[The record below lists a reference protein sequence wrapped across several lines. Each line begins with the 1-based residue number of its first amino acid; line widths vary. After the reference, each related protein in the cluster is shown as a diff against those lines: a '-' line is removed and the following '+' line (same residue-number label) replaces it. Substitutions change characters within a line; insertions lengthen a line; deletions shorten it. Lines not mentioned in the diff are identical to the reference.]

1 MSKAVKAVGAIAIGV
16 AVGFVAGPWA
26 GVAVAGS
33 LLSRQLAKP
42 PSIGT
47 PTQSELK
54 QVIRS
59 SKEPA
64 RYVFGRAG
72 TGALLAWAQE
82 EPGVQA
88 DENEE
93 GEGEKGEKLHL
104 VYVLTEGAIA
114 GLDEIYVDQE
124 SINSQAAAEL
134 IDYELHSDAT
144 APSAYLLEHSPD
156 WRDSQIG
163 RGVTWVR
170 VTLKYDPEYFAS
182 GIPDMLFEYRGRN
195 DIYDPRTETSGYSD
209 NAALVI
215 LWYIRNRL
223 HVPDD
228 EILWDT
234 FIDAANVCDEII
246 TTPTGST
253 ERRYTVSGGFKADER
268 KDRVLADLEAA
279 CAGSLIRVGGKFGLQ
294 VGAYYG
300 PCELTIDEDMV
311 IGTVTGQ
318 TEVSRADAVNTMRGK
333 FVSPEQRWTETDYPA
348 VSVAEW
354 IVEDGEEIEDTLDL
368 RFVSSPY
375 QAQRLAN
382 IALRRKRAGGV
393 LELPLNFRGY
403 ACRPGRVVRVN
414 LPTLNIDGEFR
425 VVDWD
430 FSGENG
436 CKVTLQQEQPEIY
449 DDAVGQPF
457 DPFGFIQLPTG
468 GIGSPTGLQYV
479 LVNIGEVVQGRLI
492 WNPVDAALHYNV
504 VIKRDGV
511 AVQSAQVP
519 AGIERCDVGGLE
531 SGDYT
536 AEVRARGRLGLSGP
550 ATITFGINA
559 PPMPERVSLQIGNRE
574 ITLIPHIAPGAS
586 LNGGHYRYFFTT
598 EPSYTQAQSELLGEG
613 LTFTHTG
620 LAPLQTY
627 YYYVQSVN
635 AYGSSPFLRVEVETT
650 LDFDEEFAWID
661 EQLRKPGGIVDQF
674 ENEVN
679 QLSETVDSV
688 SNAVDSA
695 QQAANTALQEAQAA
709 VEAASNAEGGAAT
722 ALAEA
727 QEALD
732 TARNAEAGITDAK
745 ETADDARQRASDA
758 QQSASDAIA
767 RAQKALT
774 NIDLVSL
781 QQQIDT
787 STLQAQIALANA
799 VMDVEHSVRVGAEF
813 ALSER
818 IVSMRAE
825 FDTAAASLSERITL
839 LASTTQ
845 SIADSVAILRTEFDD
860 TSAEFEQQVTLLSD
874 TVQSVGESVTS
885 LRTDFDS
892 SIASINQ
899 TLATLSNETQALAT
913 ANQELRTEFEGN
925 AASVSNEL
933 TALSDGQQALA
944 ETTEGLRSGVDGNT
958 AGIETNRQTLAL
970 SEIAQ
975 AIYNATMHV
984 KNALGN
990 SILDVENVVRV
1001 DAEQSLSQRII
1012 ELTATFNDNSATV
1025 QQRLTALTDANQ
1037 ALSESLTLLRTEYD
1051 DSTSEFAQNITVLS
1065 NQTQAIGE
1073 SLTALSTAFDT
1084 STADFEQ
1091 RITLLSDET
1100 QALATTTSTL
1110 QSSLDDAN
1118 ARITAEE
1125 TTRATET
1132 QALAT
1137 ANQELRTDF
1146 DDNSA
1151 SVNNDLAAL
1160 SDGQQAIVT
1169 DVNEYKTEANGRLAS
1184 AENSITVLSSETQA
1198 LAGTAS
1204 QLESALDNAN
1214 ARITTEETTRA
1225 TETDALATANQ
1236 ALRTE
1241 FEDNAASVGSS
1252 LAALTDEQQSIAQNV
1267 SSLETEFEDN
1277 KSSVNTTLLSL
1288 SNAQSATAGRLDD
1301 YEVEV
1306 NGELASV
1313 RQEVSAVYDPNTGAV
1328 AQAVTTVNVNGVR
1341 GVIGIQVQGEQAQI
1355 IGIANQFA
1363 ILNPV
1368 NDELVTAFVVSD
1380 GRVVIPDA
1388 LVRNASITNA
1398 KIANGAIN
1406 NAKIE
1411 NASVNTAKIENA
1423 AITTAKIG
1431 VAEVDTLRI
1440 AGEAVS
1446 ATFVANT
1453 AGQFQRQILFGDDS
1467 PWYTVQE
1474 LDVDSSGSPHDLLFS
1489 VRVRTDSTN
1498 NDGTAT
1504 GAPQVRLLRNGSAF
1518 FTLTTLTPSPD
1529 ANTNLWDLPVV
1540 VPSTINMGAGTH
1552 TLTLQVRASANMA
1565 WSGNGLTPRVLLTA
1579 GSRYIR
1585 SLELKR

>member
-1 MSKAVKAVGAIAIGV
+1 MSKAVKSVSKVVGKVFKPIAK
-16 AVGFVAGPWA
+16 F
-26 GVAVAGS
+26 
-33 LLSRQLAKP
+33 LA
-42 PSIGT
+42 PSISMPSGSDQSANL
-47 PTQSELK
+47 TQT
-54 QVIRS
+54 IRS
-59 SKEPA
+59 GKEPA
-64 RYVFGRAG
+64 HYLYGRTA
-72 TGALLAWAQE
+72 TGGMLAWAQE
-82 EPGVQA
+82 EAGEQ
-88 DENEE
+88 EE
-93 GEGEKGEKLHL
+93 RERLDLIYVLAQGEIDGIEQ
-104 VYVLTEGAIA
+104 VYVDGEPASTFGDL
-114 GLDEIYVDQE
+114 VQW
-124 SINSQAAAEL
+124 
-134 IDYELHSDAT
+134 ELHVNRTTPDPYMLS
-144 APSAYLLEHSPD
+144 HSSD
-156 WRDSQIG
+156 WRDDMIG
-163 RGVTWVR
+163 RGLSYVR
-170 VTLKYDPEYFAS
+170 VSLQYDPERFAS
-182 GIPDMLFEYRGRN
+182 GIPSLLFVVRGSRT
-195 DIYDPRTETSGYSD
+195 IYDPRTETYGYSD
-209 NAALVI
+209 NAVLCTLDYV
-215 LWYIRNRL
+215 RN
-223 HVPDD
+223 HIGVPDD
-228 EILWDT
+228 RIIWDEWR
-234 FIDAANVCDEII
+234 DAANI
-246 TTPTGST
+246 
-253 ERRYTVSGGFKADER
+253 ADEQVTVPGGGTQKR
-268 KDRVLADLEAA
+268 YAIGGAIKSDEAWPSA
-279 CAGSLIRVGGKFGLQ
+279 MGSLEECFAGACRRQAGYWGVR

-300 PCELTIDEDMV
+300 PAQHTITPDMI
-311 IGTVTGQ
+311 IGPVTGR
-318 TEVSRADAVNTMRGK
+318 TEVSRSEAINSVTGTFR
-333 FVSPEQRWTETDYPA
+333 SPDHLWEETSYPT
-348 VSVAEW
+348 VTVDEW
-354 IVEDGEEIEDTLDL
+354 VIEDGGENSE
-368 RFVSSPY
+368 SSNYPLVPDAY
-375 QAQRLAN
+375 QCQRLAN
-382 IALRRKRAGGV
+382 IDLRSRRAGGM
-393 LELPLNFRGY
+393 LNLQLNHAGY
-403 ACRPGRVVRVN
+403 LLRPGTVVRCDIPHIN
-414 LPTLNIDGEFR
+414 ASGEFR
-425 VVDWD
+425 VINW
-430 FSGENG
+430 SQGAKQG
-436 CKVTLQQEQPEIY
+436 CTVVIRQEHADIY

-457 DPFGFIQLPTG
+457 DPGSFINLPTG
-468 GIGSPTGLQYV
+468 GIGSPTGLRYV
-479 LVNIGEVVQGRLI
+479 VESVGEVVQGMLL
-492 WNPVDAALHYNV
+492 WNPVDAALHYNI
-504 VIKRDGV
+504 VIKRDGQ
-511 AVQSAQVP
+511 AAQSAQVP
-519 AGIERCDVGGLE
+519 AGVERCEIGGLV

-586 LNGGHYRYFFTT
+586 LNGGHYRYYFTT

-650 LDFDEEFAWID
+650 LDFDEEFAWLD

-679 QLSETVDSV
+679 QLGETVESV

-695 QQAANTALQEAQAA
+695 QQAASEALQEAQAA

-845 SIADSVAILRTEFDD
+845 SIAESVAILRTEFDD

-925 AASVSNEL
+925 AASVSSEL
-933 TALSDGQQALA
+933 TSLSDEQQALA
-944 ETTEGLRSGVDGNT
+944 EATESLRSEVDGN
-958 AGIETNRQTLAL
+958 ASEISTNRQTLAL
-970 SEIAQ
+970 NEIAQ
-975 AIYNATMHV
+975 AIYKATMQTQ
-984 KNALGN
+984 NALGN

-1012 ELTATFNDNSATV
+1012 ELKATFNDNSATV

-1037 ALSESLTLLRTEYD
+1037 ALSESLALLRTEYD

-1184 AENSITVLSSETQA
+1184 AESSITVLSSETQA
-1198 LAGTAS
+1198 LAGAAS

-1328 AQAVTTVNVNGVR
+1328 AQAVTTVNVGGVR

-1411 NASVNTAKIENA
+1411 NASINTAKIENA